1 MLARRL
7 LVEYEPL
14 RNVVVGQFR
23 RRGEAF
29 AVQEQSIGAMLA
41 AARQSA
47 GLTVTQVS
55 AATNIREAI
64 IHCIE
69 QDDYGQCGGH
79 FYARGHVKAL
89 AKAVGLD
96 PEATVHLYDQQ
107 NGGAPQ
113 PVRAAAV
120 FQADRKIHLPE
131 RRGPNWTMALGVA
144 LAIVVVFGMMRVLGG
159 ASDQVRTGDVRV
171 ASARPSVPPN
181 RPITESPKPTP
192 SKKSKGMVTVSM
204 LAKRS
209 SYVNVRDAEGR
220 KLFSGTLKAGKTSVW
235 RAADQVH
242 VLLADAGAVTL
253 QVNGKKVKKL
263 GGRGE
268 TVQRSFGPPKP
279 QSR

>member
-1 MLARRL
+1 
-7 LVEYEPL
+7 VWW
-14 RNVVVGQFR
+14 G
-23 RRGEAF
+23 AF

-47 GLTVTQVS
+47 GLTVAQVS
-55 AATNIREAI
+55 AVTRIREAI

-69 QDDYGQCGGH
+69 RDEYGDCGGA
-79 FYARGHVKAL
+79 FYARGHVRAY

-96 PEATVHLYDQQ
+96 PEAVVHLYDQQ
-107 NGGAPQ
+107 HGGAPQ
-113 PVRAAAV
+113 PMPASSV
-120 FQADRKIHLPE
+120 FQADRKINLPE

-159 ASDQVRTGDVRV
+159 GGDQVRTGDMRA

-181 RPITESPKPTP
+181 TPLTETPRPSPSNAAAKNA
-192 SKKSKGMVTVSM
+192 KNMVTVRIK
-204 LAKRS
+204 AKRS
-209 SYVNVRDAEGR
+209 SYVNVHDADGR
-220 KLFSGTLKAGKTSVW
+220 KLFAGTLKAGKTSTW
-235 RAADQVH
+235 RAPNKVN

-253 QVNGKKVKKL
+253 HVNGKRVKSL

-268 TVQRSFGPPKP
+268 VVRRSFGPQKP